1 MGRLSKYGIALAPSG
16 VISGLLK
23 GTLDLWSYD
32 YKNPANAFRD
42 QSIQLR
48 NLCDDALA
56 QYTAQL
62 RTELHTLRQKLPQP
76 TRENP
81 YPPIEGIEAVKA
93 FEDYIREIETLRTQV
108 RSAVSPPNDF
118 VKHSQVEN
126 EQFLAELV
134 DLDRELL
141 QALSVID
148 EDVIVEVRGILHKRT
163 DRVRA
168 FTAS

>member
-23 GTLDLWSYD
+23 GILDLWSYD

-56 QYTAQL
+56 QYTTQL
-62 RTELHTLRQKLPQP
+62 QTELYGLRQNLPQP

-81 YPPIEGIEAVKA
+81 YPAMEGIEAVKA
-93 FEDYIREIETLRTQV
+93 LERYIREIEALRVQV
-108 RSAVSPPNDF
+108 RSAVSPPNEF
-118 VKHSQVEN
+118 VKRSQAEN
-126 EQFLAELV
+126 EQFLGELV
-134 DLDRELL
+134 EVDRELL
-141 QALSVID
+141 QALCVID
-148 EDVIVEVRGILHKRT
+148 EDVIVEVRRILQRRM

-168 FTAS
+168 FVAS